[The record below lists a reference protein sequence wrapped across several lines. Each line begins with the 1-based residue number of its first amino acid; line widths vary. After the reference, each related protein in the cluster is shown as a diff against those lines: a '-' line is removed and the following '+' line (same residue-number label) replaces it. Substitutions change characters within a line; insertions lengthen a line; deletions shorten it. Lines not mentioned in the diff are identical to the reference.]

1 MWQKSYTRKC
11 VVFLLKKEGHVCP
24 HTAYVSCVVSVCA
37 HYFAEHPVVAELLT
51 LDVAVVQLVHIAQVV
66 AGQDV
71 DVDDVVGAAEHPDVT
86 VVVDG
91 VDVGAFAEQPCAT
104 EDVVVVAVV
113 AAVVVVA
120 VVVAVELED
129 ICATTPTIP
138 NTDRATTAAT
148 TKIVTFFIAE
158 PPFFS

>member
-1 MWQKSYTRKC
+1 MH
-11 VVFLLKKEGHVCP
+11 F
-24 HTAYVSCVVSVCA
+24 
-37 HYFAEHPVVAELLT
+37 
-51 LDVAVVQLVHIAQVV
+51 AQVV

-71 DVDDVVGAAEHPDVT
+71 DVDDIVSAAEHPDVA

-91 VDVGAFAEQPCAT
+91 VGVGAFAEQPCAT

-113 AAVVVVA
+113 AAVVVVV
-120 VVVAVELED
+120 VVVAIELED
-129 ICATTPTIP
+129 VCATAPAIP
-138 NTDRATTAAT
+138 NTDRATTTAT